1 MPLIFSL
8 FFFGLTAGYVFSY
21 IMTSDLKG
29 ANYRSPPRPLLK
41 LGDEHLSVP
50 HPSDLLAEHW
60 KFLSVSHIIHSPPV
74 CLRSDFSK
82 PGMCICAC
90 TSACTNTKSSPQFK
104 GKKKQFYSNANSTNT
119 PEKAEWF
126 IEMFDK
132 ETTYCV
138 FLMD

>member
-1 MPLIFSL
+1 MLLIFSL

-41 LGDEHLSVP
+41 LSHEHLSFP

-74 CLRSDFSK
+74 RLRSDFRSQACVFVHVHLHAPTPNPAHSSK
-82 PGMCICAC
+82 EK
-90 TSACTNTKSSPQFK
+90 NQ
-104 GKKKQFYSNANSTNT
+104 QFYSIANSTNT